1 MLVRLTL
8 SRQPTDAEYSNAI
21 SSVYYLTKAPG
32 SRVNYATTWG
42 VDSTTNTNY
51 ADIQITSSSRWEDA
65 IAPIL
70 LVQHIRIDT
79 FISFNGVSTDFI
91 QNVQLL
97 QPTTFAPQFVEA
109 PTVRSV
115 QTGAI
120 ILEAVLETGGAVYAV
135 AVEAGDLP
143 PTSLQVVN
151 GLDAR
156 NMPTASSRAT
166 TAGQVKVIWSVSDL
180 PENVYDIYVTT
191 EDLMPK
197 YPIRSQVVEKVH
209 SVQVAK
215 GVYTAQAFNQVN
227 GNVTDLVPEEEL
239 EGAVGMV
246 MTGVLLFLLN

>member
-1 MLVRLTL
+1 VLVRLAL
-8 SRQPTDAEYSNAI
+8 SRQPTEAEYDTAI
-21 SSVYYLTKAPG
+21 STVYFLSKAPG
-32 SRVNYATTWG
+32 SRVNYATTWA

-70 LVQHIRIDT
+70 LVQHLRVDS
-79 FISFNGVSTDFI
+79 FISFNGASTDFI
-91 QNVQLL
+91 TNVQLL
-97 QPTTFAPQFVEA
+97 EPSTFAPQFVQT
-109 PTVRSV
+109 PTIRSV

-120 ILEAVLETGGAVYAV
+120 ILEAVLETAGAVYAV
-135 AVEAGDLP
+135 AIEAGDLP

-180 PENVYDIYVTT
+180 PENVYDIYVAT

-197 YPIRSQVVEKVH
+197 YPVRSQVVERVQN
-209 SVQVAK
+209 VQVEK
-215 GVYTAQAFNQVN
+215 GVYTAQAYNQVN

-239 EGAVGMV
+239 EGAVGVV